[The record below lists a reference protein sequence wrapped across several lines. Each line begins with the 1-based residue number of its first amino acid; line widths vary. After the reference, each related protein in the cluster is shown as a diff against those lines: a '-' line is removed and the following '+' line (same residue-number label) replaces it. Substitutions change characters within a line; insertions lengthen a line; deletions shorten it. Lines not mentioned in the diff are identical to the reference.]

1 MRFSYVC
8 CLGVFAAFLL
18 TLLTESCIQSKR
30 KRAQPECLHGK
41 NADGECHP
49 PSWEVTDICQ
59 GNFGIKES
67 GENCVFYTAA
77 HPNGCIVSGLKP
89 HPATSSAG
97 CLIFDSIG
105 NYCMLDGLDRA
116 NLLCSTSIKRDP
128 AAVSI
133 YLEVQ
138 EEGFKPHIVFD
149 TSEKVQTGAAL
160 VLGEQSYRGNDIIVA
175 KNDDGK
181 TTLSM
186 ALKIPW
192 ELTYTK
198 EDGTGICADGV
209 LSGNNSS
216 KETAVRGNI
225 CL

>member
-8 CLGVFAAFLL
+8 WLGVFAALLL

-41 NADGECHP
+41 SADGECHP
-49 PSWEVTDICQ
+49 PPWKVTGICE

-77 HPNGCIVSGLKP
+77 HPNGCRVSGLKTT
-89 HPATSSAG
+89 PATSSAG
-97 CLIFDSIG
+97 CYIVDSLN
-105 NYCMLDGLDRA
+105 NYCMLDKLDRA
-116 NLLCSTSIKRDP
+116 NLLCSTPIKRDP

-149 TSEKVQTGAAL
+149 TSEKVQAEAAL
-160 VLGEQSYRGNDIIVA
+160 DLGEQRYRGSDIIVA

-192 ELTYTK
+192 ELTYNK
-198 EDGTGICADGV
+198 EDGTKMCADGV
-209 LSGNNSS
+209 LSGNNNS